1 MDHLLDH
8 STAETEW
15 ITYNKKSADDL
26 THKSEKRTERGV
38 FHDSNYSELVKLSYD
53 FILRP
58 LCDSKNRILSL
69 LKSPNMFFGISRYH
83 LSKTCESIHSLQPIF
98 QLGKTINAH
107 PMPGIGRFQIESLIL
122 KSPTLF

>member
-8 STAETEW
+8 GTAETEW

-38 FHDSNYSELVKLSYD
+38 FQDSNHSELVKLGYD

-69 LKSPNMFFGISRYH
+69 LKSQNMFFFGFQDIIYRK
-83 LSKTCESIHSLQPIF
+83 LVKVFIACSLYSN
-98 QLGKTINAH
+98 LEKRSMHTRCLA
-107 PMPGIGRFQIESLIL
+107 
-122 KSPTLF
+122 